1 MENLQSL
8 PEVQRI
14 ISIGKANSE
23 ISYDEINEILPD
35 KILNSEKIDDVF
47 TLLHELGIEIV
58 EEYAKKTLDTPWY
71 PPNEIKSG
79 VSGVIKSIT
88 EKEVII
94 AEENER
100 IESSEHTQISNDDQ
114 IASNKKTIPIPVG
127 AKVQVTVGEW
137 VEPET
142 VIIKALVDLLKP
154 NKKKKDNAPVGVTS
168 EDPIRLYLKEIGKV
182 SLISG
187 ETEVFLAKRIEKGE
201 KIIEEAILS
210 SSFLRNTFK
219 KLEPKIKN
227 KKLKVKDL
235 VRPDNLSKILKINV
249 HNDNDLIRV
258 NRLNDLTRDE
268 SERLDKIFFSNL
280 EMIKQEEKVYDECR
294 NKIRKYAETSK
305 RYKEL
310 KDKIS
315 TSSKKI
321 DALVRQLGVSQ
332 KEIQDIS
339 RKIKNMVFRIKEIDR
354 HFKKIN
360 ARYGHDVKDIKTFNR
375 FIEKNENI
383 EDIEQKMGVPIDE
396 VREVIKDIRNNERKL
411 RRMEQEAGSSTVE
424 IKEWGEKIIKGERE
438 ISQAKKELVKA
449 NLRLV
454 VSIAKRY
461 ANRGMHFFDL
471 IQEGNIGLIKAVD
484 KFEYKKGYKF
494 STYATWWIR
503 QAITRAIS
511 DQART
516 IRVPVH
522 MIEQVNKVI
531 REARLF
537 VQEYGRDP
545 TNDEIAERLG
555 WPVQKVKA
563 VKNVGREPI
572 SLEIPVGSEEDSE
585 LGDFIEDKDVE
596 SPVNSAA
603 GSILAEQIR
612 QVLHTLPAREQK
624 VIRMRFG
631 LDDGYAQTLEEVGY
645 QFKVTRERIRQ
656 IEAKALRRLRHPTRS
671 KKLKDYILD

>member
-14 ISIGKANSE
+14 IAIGKANSE
-23 ISYDEINEILPD
+23 VSYDEINEILPD

-47 TLLHELGIEIV
+47 TLLHELGIEVV
-58 EEYAKKTLDTPWY
+58 EEYSKKSVEAPVV
-71 PPNEIKSG
+71 PPKE
-79 VSGVIKSIT
+79 
-88 EKEVII
+88 EKP
-94 AEENER
+94 
-100 IESSEHTQISNDDQ
+100 S
-114 IASNKKTIPIPVG
+114 
-127 AKVQVTVGEW
+127 
-137 VEPET
+137 
-142 VIIKALVDLLKP
+142 
-154 NKKKKDNAPVGVTS
+154 KKKKESSSISATS

-201 KIIEEAILS
+201 KIIEETILS
-210 SSFLRNTFK
+210 SSILRANFA
-219 KLEPKIKN
+219 KLMPKIKS
-227 KKLKVKDL
+227 KKIKVYEL
-235 VRPDNLSKILKINV
+235 VKVDKLYA
-249 HNDNDLIRV
+249 
-258 NRLNDLTRDE
+258 LNQNE
-268 SERLDKIFFSNL
+268 ADKLEKVFFSN
-280 EMIKQEEKVYDECR
+280 MDIIQNEEKVYNESINR
-294 NKIRKYAETSK
+294 IKKYSENSK
-305 RYKEL
+305 KYKEL
-310 KDKIS
+310 REKIEI
-315 TSSKKI
+315 TSSKI
-321 DALVRQLGVSQ
+321 DNATRMIGVSQ
-332 KEIQDIS
+332 REIQKIS
-339 RKIKNMVFRIKEIDR
+339 QKIKSMVFRIKEIDR
-354 HFKKIN
+354 HFLKIK
-360 ARYGHDVKDIKTFNR
+360 ARYGHDVKEIKTFNR

-383 EDIEQKMGVPIDE
+383 EEIEKMMGIDIDE

-411 RRMEQEAGSSTVE
+411 RRMEQEAGSSTIE
-424 IKEWGEKIIKGERE
+424 IKEWGEKIMKGERE

-537 VQEYGRDP
+537 VQEFGRDP
-545 TNDEIAERLG
+545 TNEEIAERLG
-555 WPVQKVKA
+555 WPVQKVKS

-585 LGDFIEDKDVE
+585 LGDFIEDKEVE
-596 SPVNSAA
+596 SPLNSAA

>member
-8 PEVQRI
+8 PEVQKI
-14 ISIGKANSE
+14 IAIGKANSE
-23 ISYDEINEILPD
+23 VSYDEINEILPD

-47 TLLHELGIEIV
+47 TLLHEMGIDIV
-58 EEYAKKTLDTPWY
+58 EEYTKK
-71 PPNEIKSG
+71 S
-79 VSGVIKSIT
+79 
-88 EKEVII
+88 
-94 AEENER
+94 
-100 IESSEHTQISNDDQ
+100 
-114 IASNKKTIPIPVG
+114 
-127 AKVQVTVGEW
+127 
-137 VEPET
+137 VEPVVAQKED
-142 VIIKALVDLLKP
+142 KAP
-154 NKKKKDNAPVGVTS
+154 KKKKDSPSISATS

-201 KIIEEAILS
+201 KIIEETILGS
-210 SSFLRNTFK
+210 SILRASFAKLMPKIRSRK
-219 KLEPKIKN
+219 IKVYELVRVDKPYALSQVEAEKLE
-227 KKLKVKDL
+227 KL
-235 VRPDNLSKILKINV
+235 
-249 HNDNDLIRV
+249 
-258 NRLNDLTRDE
+258 
-268 SERLDKIFFSNL
+268 FFGNM
-280 EMIKQEEKVYDECR
+280 EIIQAEEKVFNECINR
-294 NKIRKYAETSK
+294 IRKYSENSK
-305 RYKEL
+305 KYKEL
-310 KDKIS
+310 KEKIEVS
-315 TSSKKI
+315 ASKI
-321 DALVRQLGVSQ
+321 DRATREVGVSQ
-332 KEIQDIS
+332 REIQKIS
-339 RKIKNMVFRIKEIDR
+339 QKIKSMVFRIKEIDR
-354 HFKKIN
+354 HFLKIK
-360 ARYGHDVKDIKTFNR
+360 ARYGHDVREIKTFNR
-375 FIEKNENI
+375 FIEKNENLDEI
-383 EDIEQKMGVPIDE
+383 EKMMGVDIDE

-411 RRMEQEAGSSTVE
+411 RRMEQEAGSSTND

-537 VQEYGRDP
+537 VQEFGRDP
-545 TNDEIAERLG
+545 SNEEIAERLG

-563 VKNVGREPI
+563 VKNVAREPI

-585 LGDFIEDKDVE
+585 LGDFIEDKEVE
-596 SPVNSAA
+596 SPVNAAA

-671 KKLKDYILD
+671 KKLKDYID

>member
-14 ISIGKANSE
+14 IAIGKANSE
-23 ISYDEINEILPD
+23 VSYDEINDILPD

-47 TLLHELGIEIV
+47 TLLHELGIDVV
-58 EEYAKKTLDTPWY
+58 EEYSK
-71 PPNEIKSG
+71 
-79 VSGVIKSIT
+79 KSIEAAT
-88 EKEVII
+88 PSVKEEK
-94 AEENER
+94 
-100 IESSEHTQISNDDQ
+100 
-114 IASNKKTIPIPVG
+114 PVS
-127 AKVQVTVGEW
+127 
-137 VEPET
+137 
-142 VIIKALVDLLKP
+142 
-154 NKKKKDNAPVGVTS
+154 KKKKDTPVMPSSS

-201 KIIEEAILS
+201 KIIEETILS
-210 SSFLRNTFK
+210 SSILRANFA
-219 KLEPKIKN
+219 KLIPKIKS
-227 KKLKVKDL
+227 KK
-235 VRPDNLSKILKINV
+235 I
-249 HNDNDLIRV
+249 
-258 NRLNDLTRDE
+258 
-268 SERLDKIFFSNL
+268 
-280 EMIKQEEKVYDECR
+280 KVYELVHVDKMYALNQSEAEKLEKNFFQQMDTIQAEERVYNECQ
-294 NKIRKYAETSK
+294 NKIKKYSENSK
-305 RYKEL
+305 KYKEL
-310 KDKIS
+310 KDRIDG
-315 TSSKKI
+315 SSDRI
-321 DALVRQLGVSQ
+321 RNCIAEVGVSQ
-332 KEIQDIS
+332 KEIQKLS
-339 RKIKNMVFRIKEIDR
+339 QKIKSMVFRIKEIDR
-354 HFKKIN
+354 HFLKIK
-360 ARYGHDVKDIKTFNR
+360 AKYGHDVREIKTFNR
-375 FIEKNENI
+375 FIEKNENTEEI
-383 EDIEQKMGVPIDE
+383 ERLMDVSIDE

-411 RRMEQEAGSSTVE
+411 RRMEQEAGSTTNE

-537 VQEYGRDP
+537 VQEFGRDP
-545 TNDEIAERLG
+545 TNEEIAERLG
-555 WPVQKVKA
+555 WPVQKVKS

-585 LGDFIEDKDVE
+585 LGDFIEDKEVE
-596 SPVNSAA
+596 SPINSAA
-603 GSILAEQIR
+603 SSILAEQIR
-612 QVLHTLPAREQK
+612 QVLQTLPAREQK

>member
-14 ISIGKANSE
+14 IAIGKANSE
-23 ISYDEINEILPD
+23 VSYDEINEILPD

-47 TLLHELGIEIV
+47 TLLHELGIEVV
-58 EEYAKKTLDTPWY
+58 EEYSKKSVEVPVM
-71 PPNEIKSG
+71 PPKE
-79 VSGVIKSIT
+79 
-88 EKEVII
+88 EKP
-94 AEENER
+94 
-100 IESSEHTQISNDDQ
+100 T
-114 IASNKKTIPIPVG
+114 
-127 AKVQVTVGEW
+127 
-137 VEPET
+137 
-142 VIIKALVDLLKP
+142 
-154 NKKKKDNAPVGVTS
+154 KKKKETSSISATS

-201 KIIEEAILS
+201 KIIEETILS
-210 SSFLRNTFK
+210 SSILRANFA
-219 KLEPKIKN
+219 KLMPKIKS
-227 KKLKVKDL
+227 KKIKVYEL
-235 VRPDNLSKILKINV
+235 VKVDKLYA
-249 HNDNDLIRV
+249 
-258 NRLNDLTRDE
+258 LNQNE
-268 SERLDKIFFSNL
+268 ADKLEKVFFSN
-280 EMIKQEEKVYDECR
+280 MDIIQNEEKVYNESVNR
-294 NKIRKYAETSK
+294 IKKYSENSK
-305 RYKEL
+305 KYKEL
-310 KDKIS
+310 REKIEI
-315 TSSKKI
+315 TSSKI
-321 DALVRQLGVSQ
+321 DNATRMIGVSQ
-332 KEIQDIS
+332 REIQKIS
-339 RKIKNMVFRIKEIDR
+339 QKIKSMVFRIKEIDR
-354 HFKKIN
+354 HFLKIK
-360 ARYGHDVKDIKTFNR
+360 ARYGHDVKEIKTFNR

-383 EDIEQKMGVPIDE
+383 EEIEKMMGIDIDE

-411 RRMEQEAGSSTVE
+411 RRMEQEAGSSTIE
-424 IKEWGEKIIKGERE
+424 IKEWGEKIMKGERE

-537 VQEYGRDP
+537 VQEFGRDP
-545 TNDEIAERLG
+545 TNEEIAERLG
-555 WPVQKVKA
+555 WPVQKVKS

-585 LGDFIEDKDVE
+585 LGDFIEDKEVE
-596 SPVNSAA
+596 SPLNSAA

>member
-8 PEVQRI
+8 PEVQKI
-14 ISIGKANSE
+14 IAIGKANSE
-23 ISYDEINEILPD
+23 VSYDEINDILPD

-47 TLLHELGIEIV
+47 TLLHEMGIDVV
-58 EEYAKKTLDTPWY
+58 EEYSKKFDEP
-71 PPNEIKSG
+71 
-79 VSGVIKSIT
+79 
-88 EKEVII
+88 
-94 AEENER
+94 A
-100 IESSEHTQISNDDQ
+100 
-114 IASNKKTIPIPVG
+114 IPVNR
-127 AKVQVTVGEW
+127 E
-137 VEPET
+137 E
-142 VIIKALVDLLKP
+142 KP
-154 NKKKKDNAPVGVTS
+154 TKKKKEGVSISATS

-201 KIIEEAILS
+201 KIIEETILS
-210 SSFLRNTFK
+210 SSILRSTFAK
-219 KLEPKIKN
+219 LMAKVRSKKIKVWELVRVDKPYALNQSEAEKLE
-227 KKLKVKDL
+227 KL
-235 VRPDNLSKILKINV
+235 
-249 HNDNDLIRV
+249 
-258 NRLNDLTRDE
+258 
-268 SERLDKIFFSNL
+268 FFFNMEIIGS
-280 EMIKQEEKVYDECR
+280 EEKLFNESINRIKKYSE
-294 NKIRKYAETSK
+294 NSRKF
-305 RYKEL
+305 KEL
-310 KDKIS
+310 KEKLDAS
-315 TSSKKI
+315 AEKI
-321 DALVRQLGVSQ
+321 DLAVREVGVSQ
-332 KEIQDIS
+332 REIQKIS
-339 RKIKNMVFRIKEIDR
+339 QKIKSMVFRIKEIDR
-354 HFKKIN
+354 HFLKIK
-360 ARYGHDVKDIKTFNR
+360 ARYGHDVKEIKTFNR
-375 FIEKNENI
+375 FIEKNENL
-383 EDIEQKMGVPIDE
+383 EDIEKMMAVNIDE

-411 RRMEQEAGSSTVE
+411 RRMEQEAGSSTQE

-537 VQEYGRDP
+537 VQEFGRDP
-545 TNDEIAERLG
+545 TNEEIAERLG

-596 SPVNSAA
+596 SPINSAA
-603 GSILAEQIR
+603 SSILAEQIR

-656 IEAKALRRLRHPTRS
+656 IEAKALRRLRHPSRS

>member
-14 ISIGKANSE
+14 IAIGKANSE
-23 ISYDEINEILPD
+23 VSYDEINDILPD

-47 TLLHELGIEIV
+47 TLLHEMGIDVV
-58 EEYAKKTLDTPWY
+58 EEYSKKFDDNPAL
-71 PPNEIKSG
+71 PPKE
-79 VSGVIKSIT
+79 
-88 EKEVII
+88 EK
-94 AEENER
+94 
-100 IESSEHTQISNDDQ
+100 
-114 IASNKKTIPIPVG
+114 PG
-127 AKVQVTVGEW
+127 
-137 VEPET
+137 
-142 VIIKALVDLLKP
+142 
-154 NKKKKDNAPVGVTS
+154 KKKKEGVSISATS

-201 KIIEEAILS
+201 KIIEETILAS
-210 SSFLRNTFK
+210 SILRANFSK
-219 KLEPKIKN
+219 LMPKIRSKKIKIWEIVRVDKLYALNQSEADKLE
-227 KKLKVKDL
+227 KV
-235 VRPDNLSKILKINV
+235 
-249 HNDNDLIRV
+249 
-258 NRLNDLTRDE
+258 
-268 SERLDKIFFSNL
+268 FFGNMEVIQS
-280 EMIKQEEKVYDECR
+280 EEKVLNECQ
-294 NKIRKYAETSK
+294 NKIKKYSENSRKF
-305 RYKEL
+305 KEF
-310 KDKIS
+310 KE
-315 TSSKKI
+315 KI
-321 DALVRQLGVSQ
+321 DASLVKIEDAIREVGVSQ
-332 KEIQDIS
+332 REIQKIS
-339 RKIKNMVFRIKEIDR
+339 QKIKSMVFRIKEIDR
-354 HFKKIN
+354 HFLKIK
-360 ARYGHDVKDIKTFNR
+360 ARYGHDVKEIKTFNR
-375 FIEKNENI
+375 FIEKNENLDEI
-383 EDIEQKMGVPIDE
+383 EKMMGVPIDE

-411 RRMEQEAGSSTVE
+411 RRMEQEAGSSTLE

-537 VQEYGRDP
+537 VQEFGRDP
-545 TNDEIAERLG
+545 TNEEIAERLG
-555 WPVQKVKA
+555 WPVQKVKS

-585 LGDFIEDKDVE
+585 LGDFIEDKEVE
-596 SPVNSAA
+596 SPINSAA
-603 GSILAEQIR
+603 SSILAEQIR
-612 QVLHTLPAREQK
+612 QILHTLPAREQK

-656 IEAKALRRLRHPTRS
+656 IEAKALRRLRHPSRS
-671 KKLKDYILD
+671 KKLKDYIVE

>member
-14 ISIGKANSE
+14 ISIGKTNSE
-23 ISYDEINEILPD
+23 VSYDEINDILPD

-47 TLLHELGIEIV
+47 TLLHEMGIEVV
-58 EEYAKKTLDTPWY
+58 EEYSK
-71 PPNEIKSG
+71 
-79 VSGVIKSIT
+79 
-88 EKEVII
+88 
-94 AEENER
+94 
-100 IESSEHTQISNDDQ
+100 
-114 IASNKKTIPIPVG
+114 
-127 AKVQVTVGEW
+127 
-137 VEPET
+137 
-142 VIIKALVDLLKP
+142 KALENQQAAAAPPTPAAPAGKEEKP
-154 NKKKKDNAPVGVTS
+154 SRKKKETNVVSASS

-201 KIIEEAILS
+201 KIIEETILS
-210 SSFLRNTFK
+210 SSILRANFL
-219 KLEPKIKN
+219 KLIPKIKSRKIKVYELVHVDKMYALN
-227 KKLKVKDL
+227 QIEADKLEKL
-235 VRPDNLSKILKINV
+235 FFDNM
-249 HNDNDLIRV
+249 DLI
-258 NRLNDLTRDE
+258 
-268 SERLDKIFFSNL
+268 
-280 EMIKQEEKVYDECR
+280 QGEEKVLNEAI
-294 NKIRKYAETSK
+294 NKIRKYSENSK
-305 RYKEL
+305 KFREL
-310 KDKIS
+310 KDKIEQA
-315 TSSKKI
+315 TARI
-321 DALVRQLGVSQ
+321 DVCVRQIGVSQ
-332 KEIQDIS
+332 REIQKLS
-339 RKIKNMVFRIKEIDR
+339 QKIKSMVFRIKEIDR
-354 HFKKIN
+354 HFLKIK
-360 ARYGHDVKDIKTFNR
+360 ARYGHDVKEIKTFNR

-383 EDIEQKMGVPIDE
+383 EDIEKMMGVPIDE

-411 RRMEQEAGSSTVE
+411 RRMEQEAGSPTDI

-537 VQEYGRDP
+537 VQEFGRDP
-545 TNDEIAERLG
+545 TNEEIAERLG

-585 LGDFIEDKDVE
+585 LGDFIEDKEVE
-596 SPVNSAA
+596 SPINAAA

-612 QVLHTLPAREQK
+612 QVLQTLPAREQK

>member
-8 PEVQRI
+8 PEVQKI
-14 ISIGKANSE
+14 IAIGKANSE
-23 ISYDEINEILPD
+23 VSYDEINEILPD

-58 EEYAKKTLDTPWY
+58 EEYTKKVLDIVI
-71 PPNEIKSG
+71 PPRE
-79 VSGVIKSIT
+79 
-88 EKEVII
+88 EKP
-94 AEENER
+94 A
-100 IESSEHTQISNDDQ
+100 
-114 IASNKKTIPIPVG
+114 
-127 AKVQVTVGEW
+127 
-137 VEPET
+137 
-142 VIIKALVDLLKP
+142 
-154 NKKKKDNAPVGVTS
+154 KKKKESPSISATS

-201 KIIEEAILS
+201 KIIEETILS
-210 SSFLRNTFK
+210 SSILRANFAKLMPKIRSRKIKVYELVRVDKLYALSQTEAD
-219 KLEPKIKN
+219 KLE
-227 KKLKVKDL
+227 KLFFQSMEVI
-235 VRPDNLSKILKINV
+235 SA
-249 HNDNDLIRV
+249 
-258 NRLNDLTRDE
+258 E
-268 SERLDKIFFSNL
+268 EKIFNECSN
-280 EMIKQEEKVYDECR
+280 R
-294 NKIRKYAETSK
+294 IRKYSENSK
-305 RYKEL
+305 KYKEL
-310 KDKIS
+310 KEKI
-315 TSSKKI
+315 TVSSAKI
-321 DALVRQLGVSQ
+321 DEAIRQVGVSQ
-332 KEIQDIS
+332 REIQKIS
-339 RKIKNMVFRIKEIDR
+339 QKIKSMVFRIKEIDR
-354 HFKKIN
+354 HFLKIK
-360 ARYGHDVKDIKTFNR
+360 ARYGHDVKEIKTFNR
-375 FIEKNENI
+375 FIEKNENLDEI
-383 EDIEQKMGVPIDE
+383 EKMMNVSIDE

-411 RRMEQEAGSSTVE
+411 RRMEQEAGSPTTD

-537 VQEYGRDP
+537 VQEFGRDP
-545 TNDEIAERLG
+545 SNEEIAERLG

-563 VKNVGREPI
+563 VKNVAREPI

-585 LGDFIEDKDVE
+585 LGDFIEDKEVE

-671 KKLKDYILD
+671 KKLKDYID

>member
-1 MENLQSL
+1 M
-8 PEVQRI
+8 
-14 ISIGKANSE
+14 
-23 ISYDEINEILPD
+23 
-35 KILNSEKIDDVF
+35 
-47 TLLHELGIEIV
+47 
-58 EEYAKKTLDTPWY
+58 
-71 PPNEIKSG
+71 
-79 VSGVIKSIT
+79 
-88 EKEVII
+88 
-94 AEENER
+94 
-100 IESSEHTQISNDDQ
+100 
-114 IASNKKTIPIPVG
+114 
-127 AKVQVTVGEW
+127 
-137 VEPET
+137 
-142 VIIKALVDLLKP
+142 
-154 NKKKKDNAPVGVTS
+154 
-168 EDPIRLYLKEIGKV
+168 
-182 SLISG
+182 ISG

-201 KIIEEAILS
+201 KIIEETILS
-210 SSFLRNTFK
+210 SSILRANFA
-219 KLEPKIKN
+219 KLMPKIKS
-227 KKLKVKDL
+227 KKIKVYEL
-235 VRPDNLSKILKINV
+235 VKVDKLYA
-249 HNDNDLIRV
+249 
-258 NRLNDLTRDE
+258 LNQNE
-268 SERLDKIFFSNL
+268 ADKLEKVFFSN
-280 EMIKQEEKVYDECR
+280 MDIIQNEEKVYNESVNR
-294 NKIRKYAETSK
+294 IKKYSENSK
-305 RYKEL
+305 KYKEL
-310 KDKIS
+310 REKIEI
-315 TSSKKI
+315 TSSKI
-321 DALVRQLGVSQ
+321 DNATRMIGVSQ
-332 KEIQDIS
+332 REIQKIS
-339 RKIKNMVFRIKEIDR
+339 QKIKSMVFRIKEIDR
-354 HFKKIN
+354 HFLKIK
-360 ARYGHDVKDIKTFNR
+360 ARYGHDVKEIKTFNR

-383 EDIEQKMGVPIDE
+383 EEIEKMMGIDIDE

-411 RRMEQEAGSSTVE
+411 RRMEQEAGSSTIE
-424 IKEWGEKIIKGERE
+424 IKEWGEKIMKGERE

-537 VQEYGRDP
+537 VQEFGRDP
-545 TNDEIAERLG
+545 TNEEIAERLG
-555 WPVQKVKA
+555 WPVQKVKS

-585 LGDFIEDKDVE
+585 LGDFIEDKEVE
-596 SPVNSAA
+596 SPLNSAA

>member
-14 ISIGKANSE
+14 IAIGKANSE
-23 ISYDEINEILPD
+23 VSYDEINEILPD

-47 TLLHELGIEIV
+47 TLLHELGIEVV
-58 EEYAKKTLDTPWY
+58 EEYSKKSVEAPVL
-71 PPNEIKSG
+71 PPKE
-79 VSGVIKSIT
+79 
-88 EKEVII
+88 EKP
-94 AEENER
+94 A
-100 IESSEHTQISNDDQ
+100 
-114 IASNKKTIPIPVG
+114 
-127 AKVQVTVGEW
+127 
-137 VEPET
+137 
-142 VIIKALVDLLKP
+142 
-154 NKKKKDNAPVGVTS
+154 KKKKESSSISATS

-201 KIIEEAILS
+201 KIIEETILS
-210 SSFLRNTFK
+210 SSILRANFA
-219 KLEPKIKN
+219 KLMPKIKS
-227 KKLKVKDL
+227 KKIKVYEL
-235 VRPDNLSKILKINV
+235 VKVDKLYA
-249 HNDNDLIRV
+249 
-258 NRLNDLTRDE
+258 LNQNE
-268 SERLDKIFFSNL
+268 ADKLEKVFFSN
-280 EMIKQEEKVYDECR
+280 MDIIQNEEKVYNESMNR
-294 NKIRKYAETSK
+294 IKKYSENSK
-305 RYKEL
+305 KYKEL
-310 KDKIS
+310 REKIEI
-315 TSSKKI
+315 TSSKI
-321 DALVRQLGVSQ
+321 DNATRMIGVSQ
-332 KEIQDIS
+332 REIQKIS
-339 RKIKNMVFRIKEIDR
+339 QKIKSMVFRIKEIDR
-354 HFKKIN
+354 HFLKIK
-360 ARYGHDVKDIKTFNR
+360 ARYGHDVKEIKTFNR

-383 EDIEQKMGVPIDE
+383 EEIEKMMGIDIDE

-411 RRMEQEAGSSTVE
+411 RRMEQEAGSSTIE
-424 IKEWGEKIIKGERE
+424 IKEWGEKIMKGERE

-537 VQEYGRDP
+537 VQEFGRDP
-545 TNDEIAERLG
+545 TNEEIAERLG
-555 WPVQKVKA
+555 WPVQKVKS

-585 LGDFIEDKDVE
+585 LGDFIEDKEVE
-596 SPVNSAA
+596 SPLNSAA

>member
-1 MENLQSL
+1 MDNLL
-8 PEVQRI
+8 DMPELQRI
-14 ISIGKANSE
+14 IAIGKANSE
-23 ISYDEINEILPD
+23 VSYDEINEILPD

-47 TLLHELGIEIV
+47 TLLHELGIDVV
-58 EEYAKKTLDTPWY
+58 EEYTKKTMDN
-71 PPNEIKSG
+71 PNP
-79 VSGVIKSIT
+79 VSL
-88 EKEVII
+88 EKK
-94 AEENER
+94 EEMT
-100 IESSEHTQISNDDQ
+100 H
-114 IASNKKTIPIPVG
+114 AKPV
-127 AKVQVTVGEW
+127 
-137 VEPET
+137 
-142 VIIKALVDLLKP
+142 
-154 NKKKKDNAPVGVTS
+154 KKKKEPSGGGASS

-201 KIIEEAILS
+201 KIIEETILS
-210 SSFLRNTFK
+210 SSILRANFA
-219 KLEPKIKN
+219 KLMPKIKS
-227 KKLKVKDL
+227 KKIKVHEL
-235 VRPDNLSKILKINV
+235 VKVDKLYALNQIESDKLEKVFFANMDIIQSEEKIFNES
-249 HNDNDLIRV
+249 V
-258 NRLNDLTRDE
+258 NRIKKY
-268 SERLDKIFFSNL
+268 SEN
-280 EMIKQEEKVYDECR
+280 
-294 NKIRKYAETSK
+294 SK
-305 RYKEL
+305 KYKEL
-310 KDKIS
+310 KEKIEI
-315 TSSKKI
+315 TSSKI
-321 DALVRQLGVSQ
+321 ESAARLIGVSQ
-332 KEIQDIS
+332 REIQKIS
-339 RKIKNMVFRIKEIDR
+339 QKIKSMVFRIKEIDR
-354 HFKKIN
+354 HFLKIK
-360 ARYGHDVKDIKTFNR
+360 ARYGHDVKEIKGFNR

-383 EDIEQKMGVPIDE
+383 EEIEKLMDVDIDE
-396 VREVIKDIRNNERKL
+396 IREVIKDIRNNERKL
-411 RRMEQEAGSSTVE
+411 RRMEQEAGSSTQE
-424 IKEWGEKIIKGERE
+424 IKDWGERIMKGERE
-438 ISQAKKELVKA
+438 IAQAKKELVKA

-531 REARLF
+531 REQRLF
-537 VQEYGRDP
+537 VQEFGRDP
-545 TNDEIAERLG
+545 TNDEISERLG
-555 WPVQKVKA
+555 WPVAKVKA

-585 LGDFIEDKDVE
+585 LGDFIEDKEVE
-596 SPVNSAA
+596 SPLNSAA

-656 IEAKALRRLRHPTRS
+656 IEAKALRRLRHPSRS
-671 KKLKDYILD
+671 KKLRDYIVD

>member
-14 ISIGKANSE
+14 IAIGKANSE
-23 ISYDEINEILPD
+23 VSYDEINDILPD
-35 KILNSEKIDDVF
+35 KILNSERIDDVF
-47 TLLHELGIEIV
+47 TLLHEMGIDIV
-58 EEYAKKTLDTPWY
+58 EEYSKKFD
-71 PPNEIKSG
+71 
-79 VSGVIKSIT
+79 
-88 EKEVII
+88 
-94 AEENER
+94 
-100 IESSEHTQISNDDQ
+100 ESST
-114 IASNKKTIPIPVG
+114 NKEEKSTR
-127 AKVQVTVGEW
+127 
-137 VEPET
+137 
-142 VIIKALVDLLKP
+142 
-154 NKKKKDNAPVGVTS
+154 KKKESISVSASS

-201 KIIEEAILS
+201 KIIEETILGS
-210 SSFLRNTFK
+210 SILRATFAK
-219 KLEPKIKN
+219 LMPKIRSKKIKVYELVRVNKPYALTQAEAEKLEK
-227 KKLKVKDL
+227 
-235 VRPDNLSKILKINV
+235 
-249 HNDNDLIRV
+249 
-258 NRLNDLTRDE
+258 T
-268 SERLDKIFFSNL
+268 FFQN
-280 EMIKQEEKVYDECR
+280 MDIIQAEEKVLQECQ
-294 NKIRKYAETSK
+294 NKIKKYSENSK
-305 RYKEL
+305 KYKEL
-310 KDKIS
+310 KER
-315 TSSKKI
+315 I
-321 DALVRQLGVSQ
+321 DASKAKIEEATREIGVSQ
-332 KEIQDIS
+332 KEIQKIS
-339 RKIKNMVFRIKEIDR
+339 QKIKSMVFRIKEIDR
-354 HFKKIN
+354 HFLKIK
-360 ARYGHDVKDIKTFNR
+360 ARYGHDVREIKTFNR
-375 FIEKNENI
+375 FIEKNENLEEI
-383 EDIEQKMGVPIDE
+383 ERMMGVSIDE

-411 RRMEQEAGSSTVE
+411 RRMEQEAGATTQE

-531 REARLF
+531 RETRLF
-537 VQEYGRDP
+537 VQEFGRDP
-545 TNDEIAERLG
+545 TNEEIAERLG

-585 LGDFIEDKDVE
+585 LGDFIEDKEVE
-596 SPVNSAA
+596 SPLNSAA
-603 GSILAEQIR
+603 SSILAEQIR

-656 IEAKALRRLRHPTRS
+656 IEAKALRRLRHPSRA
-671 KKLKDYILD
+671 KKLKDYIVD

>member
-8 PEVQRI
+8 PEIQRI
-14 ISIGKANSE
+14 IAIGKANSE
-23 ISYDEINEILPD
+23 VSYDEINEILPD

-47 TLLHELGIEIV
+47 TLLHELGIDIV
-58 EEYAKKTLDTPWY
+58 EEYTKKT
-71 PPNEIKSG
+71 
-79 VSGVIKSIT
+79 
-88 EKEVII
+88 
-94 AEENER
+94 
-100 IESSEHTQISNDDQ
+100 
-114 IASNKKTIPIPVG
+114 
-127 AKVQVTVGEW
+127 
-137 VEPET
+137 VEPVLPVPQITIVPKSKDE
-142 VIIKALVDLLKP
+142 KQP
-154 NKKKKDNAPVGVTS
+154 KKKKEAPVTSASS

-201 KIIEEAILS
+201 KVIEETILS
-210 SSFLRNTFK
+210 SSILRANFA
-219 KLEPKIKN
+219 KLIPKIKSR
-227 KKLKVKDL
+227 KLKVYEL
-235 VRPDNLSKILKINV
+235 VRVDKLYA
-249 HNDNDLIRV
+249 
-258 NRLNDLTRDE
+258 LNQIEAEKLE
-268 SERLDKIFFSNL
+268 KIFFGNMEL
-280 EMIKQEEKVYDECR
+280 IQAEEKVLNECQ
-294 NKIRKYAETSK
+294 NKIRKYSENSK
-305 RYKEL
+305 KFKEL
-310 KDKIS
+310 REKINASQDKID
-315 TSSKKI
+315 SS
-321 DALVRQLGVSQ
+321 VREVGVSQ
-332 KEIQDIS
+332 KEIQKIS
-339 RKIKNMVFRIKEIDR
+339 QKIKSMVFRIKEIDR
-354 HFKKIN
+354 HFLKIK
-360 ARYGHDVKDIKTFNR
+360 ARYGHDIKEIKAFNR
-375 FIEKNENI
+375 FIEKNEGLEEI
-383 EDIEQKMGVPIDE
+383 ERMMSVSIDE

-411 RRMEQEAGSSTVE
+411 RRMEQEAGSSTNE

-537 VQEYGRDP
+537 VQEFGRDP
-545 TNDEIAERLG
+545 TNEEIAERLG

-563 VKNVGREPI
+563 VKNVSREPI

-585 LGDFIEDKDVE
+585 LGDFIEDKEVE
-596 SPVNSAA
+596 SPLNSAA
-603 GSILAEQIR
+603 SSILAEQIR

-671 KKLKDYILD
+671 KKLKDYIMES

>member
-8 PEVQRI
+8 PEVQKI
-14 ISIGKANSE
+14 IAIGKANSE
-23 ISYDEINEILPD
+23 VSYDEINDILPD

-47 TLLHELGIEIV
+47 TLLHEMGIDVV
-58 EEYAKKTLDTPWY
+58 EEYSKKFDEPATPL
-71 PPNEIKSG
+71 NKE
-79 VSGVIKSIT
+79 
-88 EKEVII
+88 EKEKPGKK
-94 AEENER
+94 R
-100 IESSEHTQISNDDQ
+100 KESQSLS
-114 IASNKKTIPIPVG
+114 AS
-127 AKVQVTVGEW
+127 
-137 VEPET
+137 
-142 VIIKALVDLLKP
+142 
-154 NKKKKDNAPVGVTS
+154 S

-201 KIIEEAILS
+201 KIIEETILGS
-210 SSFLRNTFK
+210 SILRATFA
-219 KLEPKIKN
+219 KLMPKVRN
-227 KKLKVKDL
+227 KKI
-235 VRPDNLSKILKINV
+235 RIWE
-249 HNDNDLIRV
+249 LIRV
-258 NRLNDLTRDE
+258 DKLYAMNQAEAEKLEKLFFQNMEAIQSEERVLAEALNRIKKY
-268 SERLDKIFFSNL
+268 SEN
-280 EMIKQEEKVYDECR
+280 
-294 NKIRKYAETSK
+294 SK
-305 RYKEL
+305 KFKEL
-310 KDKIS
+310 KE
-315 TSSKKI
+315 KI
-321 DALVRQLGVSQ
+321 DASAAKIDKCVREIGVSQ
-332 KEIQDIS
+332 REIQKIS
-339 RKIKNMVFRIKEIDR
+339 QKIKSMVFRIKEIDR
-354 HFKKIN
+354 HFLKIK
-360 ARYGHDVKDIKTFNR
+360 ARYGHDVREIKTFNR
-375 FIEKNENI
+375 FIEKNENLDEI
-383 EDIEQKMGVPIDE
+383 EKMMGVHIDE

-411 RRMEQEAGSSTVE
+411 RRMEQEAGSPTNE

-537 VQEYGRDP
+537 VQEFGRDP
-545 TNDEIAERLG
+545 TNEEIAERLG
-555 WPVQKVKA
+555 WPVQKVKS

-572 SLEIPVGSEEDSE
+572 SLEIPIGSEEDSE

-596 SPVNSAA
+596 SPLNSAA
-603 GSILAEQIR
+603 STILAEQIR

-656 IEAKALRRLRHPTRS
+656 IEAKALRRLRHPSRS
-671 KKLKDYILD
+671 KKLRDYIVE

>member
-1 MENLQSL
+1 MENLQSM

-14 ISIGKANSE
+14 IAIGKANSE
-23 ISYDEINEILPD
+23 VSYDEINDILPD

-47 TLLHELGIEIV
+47 TLLHEMGIDVV
-58 EEYAKKTLDTPWY
+58 EEYSKKFDEPTTPINKDEK
-71 PPNEIKSG
+71 PVRRKKEN
-79 VSGVIKSIT
+79 VS
-88 EKEVII
+88 
-94 AEENER
+94 
-100 IESSEHTQISNDDQ
+100 IS
-114 IASNKKTIPIPVG
+114 A
-127 AKVQVTVGEW
+127 
-137 VEPET
+137 
-142 VIIKALVDLLKP
+142 
-154 NKKKKDNAPVGVTS
+154 TS

-201 KIIEEAILS
+201 KIIEETILGS
-210 SSFLRNTFK
+210 SILRATFAK
-219 KLEPKIKN
+219 LMPKIRSKKIKVYELVRVDKLYALNQSEAEKLE
-227 KKLKVKDL
+227 KL
-235 VRPDNLSKILKINV
+235 
-249 HNDNDLIRV
+249 
-258 NRLNDLTRDE
+258 
-268 SERLDKIFFSNL
+268 FFSNM
-280 EMIKQEEKVYDECR
+280 EEIQAEEKILNESI
-294 NKIRKYAETSK
+294 NKIKKYSENSRKY
-305 RYKEL
+305 KEI
-310 KDKIS
+310 KE
-315 TSSKKI
+315 KI
-321 DALVRQLGVSQ
+321 DQSKNKIENAIREIGVSQ
-332 KEIQDIS
+332 REIQKIS
-339 RKIKNMVFRIKEIDR
+339 QKIKSMVFRIKEIDR
-354 HFKKIN
+354 HFLKIK

-375 FIEKNENI
+375 FIEKNENLEEI
-383 EDIEQKMGVPIDE
+383 EKMMGVSIDD
-396 VREVIKDIRNNERKL
+396 VREIIKDIRNNERKL
-411 RRMEQEAGSSTVE
+411 RRMEQEAGASTQE

-537 VQEYGRDP
+537 VQEMGRDP
-545 TNDEIAERLG
+545 TNEEIAERLG

-585 LGDFIEDKDVE
+585 LGDFIEDKEVE
-596 SPVNSAA
+596 SPLNSAA
-603 GSILAEQIR
+603 SSILAEQIR

-656 IEAKALRRLRHPTRS
+656 IEAKALRRLRHPSRS
-671 KKLKDYILD
+671 KKLKDYIVE

>member
-8 PEVQRI
+8 PEVQKI
-14 ISIGKANSE
+14 IAIGKANSE
-23 ISYDEINEILPD
+23 VSYDEINDILPD

-47 TLLHELGIEIV
+47 TLLHEMGIDVV
-58 EEYAKKTLDTPWY
+58 EEYSKKFDEPATPL
-71 PPNEIKSG
+71 NKE
-79 VSGVIKSIT
+79 
-88 EKEVII
+88 EKEKPGKK
-94 AEENER
+94 R
-100 IESSEHTQISNDDQ
+100 KESQSLS
-114 IASNKKTIPIPVG
+114 AS
-127 AKVQVTVGEW
+127 
-137 VEPET
+137 
-142 VIIKALVDLLKP
+142 
-154 NKKKKDNAPVGVTS
+154 S

-201 KIIEEAILS
+201 KIIEETILGS
-210 SSFLRNTFK
+210 SILRATFA
-219 KLEPKIKN
+219 KLMPKVRN
-227 KKLKVKDL
+227 KKI
-235 VRPDNLSKILKINV
+235 RIWE
-249 HNDNDLIRV
+249 LIRV
-258 NRLNDLTRDE
+258 DKLYAMNQAEAEKLEKLFFQNMEAIQSEERVLAEALNRIKKY
-268 SERLDKIFFSNL
+268 SEN
-280 EMIKQEEKVYDECR
+280 
-294 NKIRKYAETSK
+294 SK
-305 RYKEL
+305 KFKEL
-310 KDKIS
+310 KE
-315 TSSKKI
+315 KI
-321 DALVRQLGVSQ
+321 DASAAKIDKCVREIGVSQ
-332 KEIQDIS
+332 REIQKIS
-339 RKIKNMVFRIKEIDR
+339 QKIKSMVFRIKEIDR
-354 HFKKIN
+354 HFLKIK
-360 ARYGHDVKDIKTFNR
+360 ARYGHDVREIKTFNR
-375 FIEKNENI
+375 FIEKNENLDEI
-383 EDIEQKMGVPIDE
+383 EKMMGVHIDE

-411 RRMEQEAGSSTVE
+411 RRMEQEAGSPTNE

-537 VQEYGRDP
+537 VQEFGRDP
-545 TNDEIAERLG
+545 TNEEIAERLG
-555 WPVQKVKA
+555 WPVQKVKS

-572 SLEIPVGSEEDSE
+572 SLEIPIGSEEDSE

-596 SPVNSAA
+596 SP
-603 GSILAEQIR
+603 
-612 QVLHTLPAREQK
+612 
-624 VIRMRFG
+624 
-631 LDDGYAQTLEEVGY
+631 
-645 QFKVTRERIRQ
+645 
-656 IEAKALRRLRHPTRS
+656 
-671 KKLKDYILD
+671 

>member
-14 ISIGKANSE
+14 IAIGKANSE
-23 ISYDEINEILPD
+23 VSYDEINEILPD

-47 TLLHELGIEIV
+47 TLLHELGIEVV
-58 EEYAKKTLDTPWY
+58 EEYSKKSVEAPVI
-71 PPNEIKSG
+71 PPKE
-79 VSGVIKSIT
+79 
-88 EKEVII
+88 EKP
-94 AEENER
+94 
-100 IESSEHTQISNDDQ
+100 T
-114 IASNKKTIPIPVG
+114 
-127 AKVQVTVGEW
+127 
-137 VEPET
+137 
-142 VIIKALVDLLKP
+142 
-154 NKKKKDNAPVGVTS
+154 KKKKETSSISATS

-201 KIIEEAILS
+201 KIIEETILS
-210 SSFLRNTFK
+210 SSILRANFA
-219 KLEPKIKN
+219 KLMPKIKS
-227 KKLKVKDL
+227 KKITVYELVKVDKL
-235 VRPDNLSKILKINV
+235 YA
-249 HNDNDLIRV
+249 
-258 NRLNDLTRDE
+258 LNQNE
-268 SERLDKIFFSNL
+268 ADKLEKVFFSN
-280 EMIKQEEKVYDECR
+280 MDIIQNEEKVYNESVNR
-294 NKIRKYAETSK
+294 IKKYSENSK
-305 RYKEL
+305 KYKEL
-310 KDKIS
+310 REKIEI
-315 TSSKKI
+315 TSSKI
-321 DALVRQLGVSQ
+321 DNATRMIGVSQ
-332 KEIQDIS
+332 REIQKIS
-339 RKIKNMVFRIKEIDR
+339 QKIKSMVFRIKEIDR
-354 HFKKIN
+354 HFLKIK
-360 ARYGHDVKDIKTFNR
+360 ARYGHDVKEIKTFNR

-383 EDIEQKMGVPIDE
+383 EEIEKMMGIDIDE

-411 RRMEQEAGSSTVE
+411 RRMEQEAGSSTIE
-424 IKEWGEKIIKGERE
+424 IKEWGEKIMKGERE

-537 VQEYGRDP
+537 VQEFGRDP
-545 TNDEIAERLG
+545 TNEEIAERLG
-555 WPVQKVKA
+555 WPVQKVKS

-585 LGDFIEDKDVE
+585 LGDFIEDKEVE
-596 SPVNSAA
+596 SPLNSAA

>member
-8 PEVQRI
+8 PEIQRLI
-14 ISIGKANSE
+14 AIGKANSE
-23 ISYDEINEILPD
+23 VSYDEINDILPD

-47 TLLHELGIEIV
+47 TLLHEMGIDVV
-58 EEYAKKTLDTPWY
+58 EEYSKKFEEPQILPGKD
-71 PPNEIKSG
+71 
-79 VSGVIKSIT
+79 
-88 EKEVII
+88 EK
-94 AEENER
+94 
-100 IESSEHTQISNDDQ
+100 
-114 IASNKKTIPIPVG
+114 PI
-127 AKVQVTVGEW
+127 
-137 VEPET
+137 
-142 VIIKALVDLLKP
+142 
-154 NKKKKDNAPVGVTS
+154 KKKKEGVSISATS

-201 KIIEEAILS
+201 KIIEETILGS
-210 SSFLRNTFK
+210 SILRANFSK
-219 KLEPKIKN
+219 LMPKIRSKKIKIYEIVRVEKSYAMSPVEMEKLEKLFFQNMDKIQSEEKTLIECQNKIK
-227 KKLKVKDL
+227 KY
-235 VRPDNLSKILKINV
+235 
-249 HNDNDLIRV
+249 
-258 NRLNDLTRDE
+258 
-268 SERLDKIFFSNL
+268 SENS
-280 EMIKQEEKVYDECR
+280 
-294 NKIRKYAETSK
+294 RKH
-305 RYKEL
+305 KEF
-310 KDKIS
+310 KDKIDEAQ
-315 TSSKKI
+315 KDI
-321 DALVRQLGVSQ
+321 DYAVREVGVSQ
-332 KEIQDIS
+332 REIQKIS
-339 RKIKNMVFRIKEIDR
+339 QKIKSMVFRIKEIDR
-354 HFKKIN
+354 HFLKIK
-360 ARYGHDVKDIKTFNR
+360 ARYGHDVKEIKTFNR
-375 FIEKNENI
+375 FIEKNENLEEI
-383 EDIEQKMGVPIDE
+383 EKMMGVHIDE

-411 RRMEQEAGSSTVE
+411 RRMEQEAGSTTAE
-424 IKEWGEKIIKGERE
+424 IKDWGEKIIKGERE

-537 VQEYGRDP
+537 VQEFGRDP

-555 WPVQKVKA
+555 WPVQKVKS

-585 LGDFIEDKDVE
+585 LGDFIEDKEVE
-596 SPVNSAA
+596 SPLNSAA
-603 GSILAEQIR
+603 SSILAEQIR

-656 IEAKALRRLRHPTRS
+656 IEAKALRRLRHPSRS
-671 KKLKDYILD
+671 KKLKEYIVEYTNSIVEKGDTIQ

>member
-8 PEVQRI
+8 PEIQRLI
-14 ISIGKANSE
+14 AIGKANSE
-23 ISYDEINEILPD
+23 VSYDEINDILPD

-47 TLLHELGIEIV
+47 TLLHEIGIDVV
-58 EEYAKKTLDTPWY
+58 EEYSKKFEEPQFLPGKD
-71 PPNEIKSG
+71 
-79 VSGVIKSIT
+79 
-88 EKEVII
+88 EK
-94 AEENER
+94 
-100 IESSEHTQISNDDQ
+100 
-114 IASNKKTIPIPVG
+114 PI
-127 AKVQVTVGEW
+127 
-137 VEPET
+137 
-142 VIIKALVDLLKP
+142 
-154 NKKKKDNAPVGVTS
+154 KKKKEGVSISATS

-201 KIIEEAILS
+201 KIIEETILGS
-210 SSFLRNTFK
+210 SILRANFSK
-219 KLEPKIKN
+219 LMPKIRSKKIKIYEIVRVEKSYAMSPVEMEKLEKLFFQNMDKIQSEEKTLIECQNKIK
-227 KKLKVKDL
+227 KY
-235 VRPDNLSKILKINV
+235 
-249 HNDNDLIRV
+249 
-258 NRLNDLTRDE
+258 
-268 SERLDKIFFSNL
+268 SENS
-280 EMIKQEEKVYDECR
+280 
-294 NKIRKYAETSK
+294 RKH
-305 RYKEL
+305 KEF
-310 KDKIS
+310 KDKIDEAQ
-315 TSSKKI
+315 KDI
-321 DALVRQLGVSQ
+321 DLAVREVGVSQ
-332 KEIQDIS
+332 REIQKIS
-339 RKIKNMVFRIKEIDR
+339 QKIKSMVFRIKEIDR
-354 HFKKIN
+354 HFLKIK
-360 ARYGHDVKDIKTFNR
+360 ARYGHDVKEIKTFNR
-375 FIEKNENI
+375 FIEKNENLEEI
-383 EDIEQKMGVPIDE
+383 EKMMGVHIDE

-411 RRMEQEAGSSTVE
+411 RRMEQEAGSTTAE
-424 IKEWGEKIIKGERE
+424 IKDWGEKIIKGERE

-537 VQEYGRDP
+537 VQEFGRDP

-555 WPVQKVKA
+555 WPVQKVKS

-585 LGDFIEDKDVE
+585 LGDFIEDKEVE
-596 SPVNSAA
+596 SPLNSAA
-603 GSILAEQIR
+603 SSILAEQIR

-656 IEAKALRRLRHPTRS
+656 IEAKALRRLRHPSRS
-671 KKLKDYILD
+671 KKLKDYIVE

>member
-8 PEVQRI
+8 PEVQKI
-14 ISIGKANSE
+14 IAIGKANSE
-23 ISYDEINEILPD
+23 VSYDEINDILPD

-47 TLLHELGIEIV
+47 TLLHEMGIDVV
-58 EEYAKKTLDTPWY
+58 EEYSKKFDEPATPL
-71 PPNEIKSG
+71 NKE
-79 VSGVIKSIT
+79 
-88 EKEVII
+88 EKEKPGKK
-94 AEENER
+94 R
-100 IESSEHTQISNDDQ
+100 KESQSLS
-114 IASNKKTIPIPVG
+114 AS
-127 AKVQVTVGEW
+127 
-137 VEPET
+137 
-142 VIIKALVDLLKP
+142 
-154 NKKKKDNAPVGVTS
+154 S

-201 KIIEEAILS
+201 KIIEETILGS
-210 SSFLRNTFK
+210 SILRATFA
-219 KLEPKIKN
+219 KLMPKVRN
-227 KKLKVKDL
+227 KKI
-235 VRPDNLSKILKINV
+235 RIWE
-249 HNDNDLIRV
+249 LIRV
-258 NRLNDLTRDE
+258 DKLYAMNQAEAEKLEKLFFQNMEAIQSEERVLAEALNRIKKY
-268 SERLDKIFFSNL
+268 SEN
-280 EMIKQEEKVYDECR
+280 
-294 NKIRKYAETSK
+294 SK
-305 RYKEL
+305 KFKEL
-310 KDKIS
+310 KE
-315 TSSKKI
+315 KI
-321 DALVRQLGVSQ
+321 DASVAKIDKCVREIGVSQ
-332 KEIQDIS
+332 REIQKIS
-339 RKIKNMVFRIKEIDR
+339 QKIKSMVFRIKEIDR
-354 HFKKIN
+354 HFLKIK
-360 ARYGHDVKDIKTFNR
+360 ARYGHDVREIKTFNR
-375 FIEKNENI
+375 FIEKNENLDEI
-383 EDIEQKMGVPIDE
+383 EKMMGVHIDE

-411 RRMEQEAGSSTVE
+411 RRMEQEAGSPTNE

-537 VQEYGRDP
+537 VQEFGRDP
-545 TNDEIAERLG
+545 TNEEIAERLG
-555 WPVQKVKA
+555 WPVQKVKS

-572 SLEIPVGSEEDSE
+572 SLEIPIGSEEDSE

-596 SPVNSAA
+596 SPLNSAA
-603 GSILAEQIR
+603 STILAEQIR

-656 IEAKALRRLRHPTRS
+656 IEAKALRRLRHPSRS
-671 KKLKDYILD
+671 KKLRDNIVE